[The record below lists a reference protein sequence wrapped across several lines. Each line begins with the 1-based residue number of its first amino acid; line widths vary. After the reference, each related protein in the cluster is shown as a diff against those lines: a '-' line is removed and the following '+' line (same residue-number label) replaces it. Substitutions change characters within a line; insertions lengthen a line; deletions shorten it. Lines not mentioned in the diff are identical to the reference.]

1 VALTDRSPNG
11 LLLLYRAVAYVVGCG
26 LIILVF
32 AGVPLNW
39 GAHPV
44 FPELAAVVGV
54 LHGFLF
60 IGYLL
65 IVLTIGVRY
74 RMKPHWLVL
83 AGAAGTVPFCSF
95 IAEHYVSEWV
105 RARAAAEQAAAQP
118 ARVVPT
124 G

>member
-1 VALTDRSPNG
+1 M
-11 LLLLYRAVAYVVGCG
+11 
-26 LIILVF
+26 
-32 AGVPLNW
+32 
-39 GAHPV
+39 
-44 FPELAAVVGV
+44 GV

-60 IGYLL
+60 ICYLL

-105 RARAAAEQAAAQP
+105 RSRAAQEQGP
-118 ARVVPT
+118 RESRRVLPT
-124 G
+124 